1 MKVTTTKK
9 KNNTGLAILST
20 LAAALVI
27 STGSITAF
35 SFLMP
40 NTLYASG
47 IGEVFNVCLVFP
59 TYPPIQTNGCSSNSL
74 LDLPISV

>member
-9 KNNTGLAILST
+9 KNKTGLAILTT
-20 LAAALVI
+20 LAALVI
-27 STGSITAF
+27 STESIAAF

-59 TYPPIQTNGCSSNSL
+59 TYPPIQTNGCSSNPL

>member
-9 KNNTGLAILST
+9 KNKTGLAILTT
-20 LAAALVI
+20 LAALVI
-27 STGSITAF
+27 STGSIAAF
-35 SFLMP
+35 SFLLP
-40 NTLYASG
+40 STLYASE

-59 TYPPIQTNGCSSNSL
+59 TYPPIQTNGCSSNPL

>member
-9 KNNTGLAILST
+9 KNKTGLAILTT
-20 LAAALVI
+20 LAVLVI
-27 STGSITAF
+27 STGSIAAF

-40 NTLYASG
+40 STLYASG

-59 TYPPIQTNGCSSNSL
+59 TYPPIQPNGCSSNHL
-74 LDLPISV
+74 MDLPISV